1 MIYCICDAK
10 HGFIQNEDMIIYNNV
25 DINPVGGEC
34 KESRKKNYFWVKN
47 FRKSLVLWKKAV
59 PLHPLPNN
67 GAQDKRSLK
76 RLHKQT
82 E

>member
-1 MIYCICDAK
+1 MLK
-10 HGFIQNEDMIIYNNV
+10 NT
-25 DINPVGGEC
+25 
-34 KESRKKNYFWVKN
+34 KKAV
-47 FRKSLVLWKKAV
+47 KSLVLWKKAV